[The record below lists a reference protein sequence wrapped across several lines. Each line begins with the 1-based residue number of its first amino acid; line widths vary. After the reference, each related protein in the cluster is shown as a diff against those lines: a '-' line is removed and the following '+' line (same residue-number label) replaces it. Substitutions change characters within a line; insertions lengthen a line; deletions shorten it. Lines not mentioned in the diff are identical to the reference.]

1 MQQPKICQI
10 TKNKVQILKFKRNYS
25 KLKNNFVNNFLN
37 HYQEHDDNDD
47 DNNSNIK
54 NDPDTCQKSKIFKNN
69 LTQAFEKAD
78 KLVEDGIDENSFGDI
93 FEGIRFGDMA
103 ILRLGFSC
111 VGLFLK
117 KSF

>member
-25 KLKNNFVNNFLN
+25 KLKDSFVKNFLN
-37 HYQEHDDNDD
+37 DFHEHDDD

-54 NDPDTCQKSKIFKNN
+54 NDPDTCEKSKIFKHN
-69 LTQAFEKAD
+69 LTKAFERAD
-78 KLVEDGIDENSFGDI
+78 KLVEEGIDENSFGDI

-103 ILRLGFSC
+103 ILRWGS
-111 VGLFLK
+111 VRW
-117 KSF
+117 SFF